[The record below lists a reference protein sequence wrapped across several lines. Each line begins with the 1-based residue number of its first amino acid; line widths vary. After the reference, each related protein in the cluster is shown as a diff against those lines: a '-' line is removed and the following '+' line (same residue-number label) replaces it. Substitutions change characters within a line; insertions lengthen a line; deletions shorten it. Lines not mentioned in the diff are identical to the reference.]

1 MKMTFPALALGI
13 LISQGALAA
22 GDGTAAL
29 GGGVGGVLG
38 NVVGQQLGG
47 STGAAIGAGVGGRRR
62 ECGGG
67 AKGQQDRSGDWRRFG
82 LGRRFADWQSPGR
95 HHRLDHRRRRGG
107 RSRWRAG

>member
-47 STGAAIGAGVGGRRR
+47 STGAAIGAGVGGAAGSAV
-62 ECGGG
+62 EGHNLQVATIGI
-67 AKGQQDRSGDWRRFG
+67 GQY
-82 LGRRFADWQSPGR
+82 
-95 HHRLDHRRRRGG
+95 
-107 RSRWRAG
+107 

>member
-47 STGAAIGAGVGGRRR
+47 STGAAIGAGVGAPPGVRWGRKRATRPKRR
-62 ECGGG
+62 L
-67 AKGQQDRSGDWRRFG
+67 AAVWARQAVR
-82 LGRRFADWQSPGR
+82 
-95 HHRLDHRRRRGG
+95 
-107 RSRWRAG
+107 